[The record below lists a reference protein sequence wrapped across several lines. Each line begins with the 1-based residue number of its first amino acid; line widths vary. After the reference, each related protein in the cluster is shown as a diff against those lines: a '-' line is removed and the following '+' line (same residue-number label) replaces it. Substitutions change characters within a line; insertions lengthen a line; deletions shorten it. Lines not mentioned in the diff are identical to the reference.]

1 MKGVIVHGAL
11 LGVMLVYGYK
21 TWTKEEATKPVGG
34 EVVMWTRG
42 EADVSKIEFQTDK
55 RLVRIERRGAGADAY
70 WWGTETKTIK
80 KPKPIDAPPPADPA
94 APPPAPEFVDETTTT
109 EFPVGPE
116 GEKLVK
122 QFARMRAIKSV
133 GVPKDDVK
141 QDYGLA
147 DSQTSIAVVFAD
159 GAKTLVVGGRVFGG
173 GDRYLQDLDTNKA
186 FVVLGSMVA
195 TLEGGE
201 PSLRPTDLR
210 AFDPKVAAAV
220 EVSAKDKSKRVQKI
234 KVKAPPPD
242 ADDPHAPPANADEL
256 IETWGQGATAD
267 TVVANFLDKLEK
279 LRPTS
284 YDAKLDVASLE
295 LVVSAAYKDG
305 KGAPLGTIK
314 LYRRTTPAPV
324 EAVPP
329 TPADPTKPAVDPTK
343 PADPSKPATPPAADP
358 TKPADPAAPATPA
371 DPAATKPADK
381 VEYFL
386 WTERTRVPGLL
397 TTMAAERVEQDVPT
411 LFAQ

>member
-1 MKGVIVHGAL
+1 M
-11 LGVMLVYGYK
+11 
-21 TWTKEEATKPVGG
+21 
-34 EVVMWTRG
+34 
-42 EADVSKIEFQTDK
+42 VSVWK
-55 RLVRIERRGAGADAY
+55 V
-70 WWGTETKTIK
+70 
-80 KPKPIDAPPPADPA
+80 PAPPPLPTH
-94 APPPAPEFVDETTTT
+94 ETTTT

-256 IETWGQGATAD
+256 TLARPLTLGVQQGTLGAGSPSLAGGERFALYRLELQAGRRVRIRMRSAQVDPLLELTGPAGFRVANDDAFPDTLDAMLELVPEVAGTYLLRATTAGANDLGAFTLEVRDEDPAGRGDTLLLDRVQESTLGTPNVLGMPGRWLHFQVEAGTIVTLRVTSTAFDTLAMVIGPDGQRWANDDANDLGPDGTERGLDSTVTFAAAQDGVYQLVVMAYGGQGAGMW
-267 TVVANFLDKLEK
+267 
-279 LRPTS
+279 S
-284 YDAKLDVASLE
+284 
-295 LVVSAAYKDG
+295 
-305 KGAPLGTIK
+305 
-314 LYRRTTPAPV
+314 
-324 EAVPP
+324 
-329 TPADPTKPAVDPTK
+329 
-343 PADPSKPATPPAADP
+343 
-358 TKPADPAAPATPA
+358 
-371 DPAATKPADK
+371 
-381 VEYFL
+381 
-386 WTERTRVPGLL
+386 
-397 TTMAAERVEQDVPT
+397 
-411 LFAQ
+411 

>member
-11 LGVMLVYGYK
+11 LGVMLVYGYR

-42 EADVSKIEFQTDK
+42 EADLSKIEFQTEN
-55 RLVRIERRGAGADAY
+55 RLVRIERRGTGAAAY
-70 WWGTETKTIK
+70 WWGSESKTIK
-80 KPKPIDAPPPADPA
+80 KPKPIDPPAPADPA
-94 APPPAPEFVDETTTT
+94 APPPPPPAPEFVDETTTT
-109 EFPVGPE
+109 EFPIGPE

-133 GVPKDDVK
+133 GVPKDDAK
-141 QDYGLA
+141 KDYGLA
-147 DSQTSIAVVFAD
+147 DAQTSIAVVFAD

-186 FVVLGSMVA
+186 FVVLGSLVA

-210 AFDPKVAAAV
+210 SFDPKAATAV
-220 EVSAKDKSKRVQKI
+220 EVAAKDKSKRVQRI
-234 KVKAPPPD
+234 KVKAPAPD
-242 ADDPHAPPANADEL
+242 ADDPHAPPPNADEL

-295 LVVSAAYKDG
+295 LVVAATYKDG
-305 KGAPLGTIK
+305 KGAQLGTIK
-314 LYRRTTPAPV
+314 LYRRTTPAP
-324 EAVPP
+324 ADATPP
-329 TPADPTKPAVDPTK
+329 TPPADPTKPAT
-343 PADPSKPATPPAADP
+343 PAAPADP
-358 TKPADPAAPATPA
+358 TKPATPDQPPADPTKPATP
-371 DPAATKPADK
+371 DQPPAAKPADK

-411 LFAQ
+411 LFGQ